1 MQLTCIWREIPEG
14 VSPFEKFRRTIAD
27 NFATVHSFLGTCPV
41 IAVTRC
47 LGANGGCIRGILLRR
62 DSNVWMTNKTTHSDL
77 RFLMLWL
84 PFGPLV
90 YEVIKFTSQYSE
102 SRLVRWMRYRW
113 KRHHFIW
120 WIHPSRKIKG
130 PSKFMTISNAA
141 KFRIQCSDFLASYSA
156 PVSYRGII

>member
-14 VSPFEKFRRTIAD
+14 VSKNSERTIAD

-47 LGANGGCIRGILLRR
+47 LGANGGCGILLRR
-62 DSNVWMTNKTTHSDL
+62 DSNIWMTNKTTHSDL

-84 PFGPLV
+84 LVGPLV
-90 YEVIKFTSQYSE
+90 YEVIKFTPQYSE
-102 SRLVRWMRYRW
+102 SRLVRWLDALPM

-120 WIHPSRKIKG
+120 WIHASRKIKG
-130 PSKFMTISNAA
+130 PNKFMTISNAA
-141 KFRIQCSDFLASYSA
+141 KFKIQCSDFLASYSA
-156 PVSYRGII
+156 PVIATEG